1 MQYKKISE
9 LMRGDVAAMPVKL
22 GNGATAIG
30 ANIEMGRGYAERLCN
45 MDVEGVYV
53 LDNEACYYENKLKDG
68 LANLGARAGKDR
80 DVLRYAANAVL
91 AGTMY
96 VPGSPCDP
104 DVVYNFDACTKDHAV
119 GTACLS
125 VMMGIAGGLD
135 GNALDDLAMGSIL
148 HDAGKSRVDPGI
160 LNKPGKLDGIEF
172 EAMRRHP
179 EYGWEAYHDRI
190 SDGALDVVLRHHE
203 CGDGSGYPGG
213 LKSGGIP
220 MLAELV
226 HAADV
231 WDALT
236 RERPY
241 KPAFLPEKAR
251 KILLEDVAAGK
262 IAGWAADLL
271 FRCVEPYPA
280 GMGVVLSD
288 GTRGRVARR
297 GDDVFRPVVR
307 SHAGRVVRLDRE
319 PDISVVAMGPEHA

>member
-9 LMRGDVAAMPVKL
+9 LMPEDVAAMPVKL

-30 ANIEMGRGYAERLCN
+30 ANIEMGRGYAERLGN
-45 MDVEGVYV
+45 MGVDGVYV
-53 LDNEACYYENKLKDG
+53 LDNEACYYEGRLKGG
-68 LANLGARAGKDR
+68 LADLGARAGKDK
-80 DVLRYAANAVL
+80 DVLRYASNAVIANA
-91 AGTMY
+91 MY
-96 VPGSPCDP
+96 APGSPCDP

-135 GNALDDLAMGSIL
+135 GNALGDLAMGAIL
-148 HDAGKSRVDPGI
+148 HDAGKSMVDPGI
-160 LNKPGKLDGIEF
+160 LNKPGKLEDAEF
-172 EAMRRHP
+172 DVMRRHP
-179 EYGWEAYHDRI
+179 EYGWTAYRDKI

-213 LKSGGIP
+213 LKSGDIP

-241 KPAFLPEKAR
+241 KPAFLPDRAR
-251 KILLEDVAAGK
+251 DIMLGDVAAGK
-262 IAGWAADLL
+262 IAAWAADLL
-271 FRCVEPYPA
+271 FRCVDPYPA
-280 GMGVVLSD
+280 GIGVVLSD
-288 GTRGRVARR
+288 GTSGRVARR

-319 PDISVVAMGPEHA
+319 PGISVAAMGPRHV